1 MKNSIQN
8 YVMKRLLITFIPPAC
23 IILYLLFVLK
33 WQNDEYTNIVKNLSI
48 ATEFNF
54 KFKENVDHKMY
65 RVVIGADTIEN
76 LNPYEDLEYANN
88 IFEKLLESGY
98 LKEEISRPKGLIT
111 LVNILNNQIDNIAK
125 SDIYKDYN
133 KNILSL
139 EYDIRITTEL
149 IEDTVNDYIYEETKK
164 LNTVS
169 IKIRKQMAVIFTF
182 SIISIL
188 CILYFTMYMYNLVSD
203 HIADPIKKLCNYTKR
218 SENDLLENNL
228 KSNILEIDELSYNFN
243 DKIIRIKELIENIKI
258 EQKNKKNTELWLLQ
272 AQINPHFLYNTL
284 DTVVWMAEAGDS
296 KKVVDMIT
304 ALSSF
309 LRIGL
314 NKGKK
319 FIQIREEIRHIESY
333 LKIQKFRYDD
343 ILEYSIEIENSLY
356 DMRIIK
362 LLLQPLVE
370 NALYHGIKY
379 KREGGSIR
387 IRGYEKDNNIILE
400 VIDNGVGMDE
410 NKLNKI
416 KAVIENTSLE
426 NSDIIRTNGD
436 SFGLYNVA
444 ERIRLYYG
452 NEYGL
457 DIESRE
463 NVGTTVTIILPAENN
478 ID

>member
-1 MKNSIQN
+1 
-8 YVMKRLLITFIPPAC
+8 
-23 IILYLLFVLK
+23 
-33 WQNDEYTNIVKNLSI
+33 
-48 ATEFNF
+48 
-54 KFKENVDHKMY
+54 
-65 RVVIGADTIEN
+65 
-76 LNPYEDLEYANN
+76 
-88 IFEKLLESGY
+88 
-98 LKEEISRPKGLIT
+98 
-111 LVNILNNQIDNIAK
+111 
-125 SDIYKDYN
+125 
-133 KNILSL
+133 
-139 EYDIRITTEL
+139 
-149 IEDTVNDYIYEETKK
+149 
-164 LNTVS
+164 
-169 IKIRKQMAVIFTF
+169 
-182 SIISIL
+182 
-188 CILYFTMYMYNLVSD
+188 
-203 HIADPIKKLCNYTKR
+203 
-218 SENDLLENNL
+218 
-228 KSNILEIDELSYNFN
+228 
-243 DKIIRIKELIENIKI
+243 
-258 EQKNKKNTELWLLQ
+258 
-272 AQINPHFLYNTL
+272 
-284 DTVVWMAEAGDS
+284 MAEAGDS

-343 ILEYSIEIENSLY
+343 ILEYSIEIEDSLY
-356 DMRIIK
+356 DMRILK

-426 NSDIIRTNGD
+426 NRDIIRTNGD

>member
-1 MKNSIQN
+1 
-8 YVMKRLLITFIPPAC
+8 
-23 IILYLLFVLK
+23 
-33 WQNDEYTNIVKNLSI
+33 
-48 ATEFNF
+48 
-54 KFKENVDHKMY
+54 
-65 RVVIGADTIEN
+65 
-76 LNPYEDLEYANN
+76 
-88 IFEKLLESGY
+88 
-98 LKEEISRPKGLIT
+98 
-111 LVNILNNQIDNIAK
+111 
-125 SDIYKDYN
+125 
-133 KNILSL
+133 
-139 EYDIRITTEL
+139 
-149 IEDTVNDYIYEETKK
+149 
-164 LNTVS
+164 
-169 IKIRKQMAVIFTF
+169 
-182 SIISIL
+182 
-188 CILYFTMYMYNLVSD
+188 
-203 HIADPIKKLCNYTKR
+203 
-218 SENDLLENNL
+218 
-228 KSNILEIDELSYNFN
+228 
-243 DKIIRIKELIENIKI
+243 
-258 EQKNKKNTELWLLQ
+258 
-272 AQINPHFLYNTL
+272 
-284 DTVVWMAEAGDS
+284 
-296 KKVVDMIT
+296 MIT

-356 DMRIIK
+356 DMRILK

-387 IRGYEKDNNIILE
+387 IRGYEKDNNIILQ

-457 DIESRE
+457 DIVSRE

-478 ID
+478 MNWFIADHIRKILNINHKKLYIYLYIEK